1 MNFVG
6 QCKSLWE
13 DTSVLQLNTY
23 RFVAIVSRERVETE
37 VHKKNESLYWP
48 GPLTNFSS
56 LNLKFTVDF
65 FL

>member
-1 MNFVG
+1 M
-6 QCKSLWE
+6 QISMRRYKC
-13 DTSVLQLNTY
+13 
-23 RFVAIVSRERVETE
+23 VAIKHVSFCGDSRERVETE